1 MKNVALIFAGGTGR
15 RLSSGAIPKQFLLL
29 SGKPVIIHTLE
40 YFQLN
45 ERTDSICVVCLKDKI
60 DELRLLAARYDISK
74 ISMIVPGGATGQE
87 SIFNGLRA
95 LYESQHNTRDT
106 LVMIHDGVR
115 PLINQTLINDCIDC
129 ARAHGNAITVSP
141 AVETITVN
149 DGEPGQVGQI
159 IERSRCSLAKAP
171 QCYRLGELW
180 DAHERARAEGRHDF
194 IDSACLMRC
203 YGHPLYSVEGSPNN
217 IKITTPTD
225 FYIFRAIVDA
235 RENSQIFGI

>member
-15 RLSSGAIPKQFLLL
+15 RLSSGAIPKQFLIL

-129 ARAHGNAITVSP
+129 ARTYGNAITVTN
-141 AVETITVN
+141 AIETIMTT
-149 DGEPGQVGQI
+149 DGGDNISEVI
-159 IERSRCSLAKAP
+159 DRSRARLVRAP
-171 QCYRLGELW
+171 QCFFLNDIYG
-180 DAHERARAEGRHDF
+180 AHLKAQAEGYTDA
-194 IDSACLMRC
+194 IDSATLMRH
-203 YGHPLYSVEGSPNN
+203 YGHTLYTVNGPAEN
-217 IKITTPTD
+217 IKITTASD
-225 FYIFRAIVDA
+225 YYMARAIMDA
-235 RENSQIFGI
+235 RENSQIFGL

>member
-15 RLSSGAIPKQFLLL
+15 RLSSGAIPKQFLIL

-129 ARAHGNAITVSP
+129 ARVHGNAITVTN
-141 AVETITVN
+141 AIETIMTT
-149 DGEPGQVGQI
+149 DGGDNISEVI
-159 IERSRCSLAKAP
+159 DRSRARLVRAP
-171 QCYRLGELW
+171 QCFFLNDIYG
-180 DAHERARAEGRHDF
+180 AHLKAQAEGYADA
-194 IDSACLMRC
+194 IDSATLMRH
-203 YGHPLYSVEGSPNN
+203 YGHTLYTVNGPAEN
-217 IKITTPTD
+217 IKITTASD
-225 FYIFRAIVDA
+225 YYMARAIMDA
-235 RENSQIFGI
+235 RENSQIFGL